1 MIVSDNETEFTS
13 NAVLAWAQENK
24 ITWHFIAAG
33 QAHAERLLREF

>member
-24 ITWHFIAAG
+24 ITWHFIAPG
-33 QAHAERLLREF
+33 HAERLLREF